1 MEAAFLKSMISVG
14 FTIPKKN
21 ILLSIGRIEDKA
33 NFLAS
38 AKALQRMGFDL
49 FATEGTSDFLKDNGV
64 KNLKLFKVSTGK
76 SPNIIDYI
84 GEKKLDL
91 VIDIPKNYTRQEI
104 TDGYIIR
111 RKAIDMNIPL
121 LTNLQVA
128 KLLTEALKQ
137 YKIGDL
143 EIKSWDEYVK

>member
-1 MEAAFLKSMISVG
+1 
-14 FTIPKKN
+14 
-21 ILLSIGRIEDKA
+21 
-33 NFLAS
+33 
-38 AKALQRMGFDL
+38 MGFEL
-49 FATEGTSDFLKDNGV
+49 FATEGTSDFLNENGV
-64 KNLKLFKVSTGK
+64 KNMKLYKVSTGK

-84 GEKKLDL
+84 GDKKLDL

-121 LTNLQVA
+121 MTNLQVA
-128 KLLTEALKQ
+128 KLLTEALKH
-137 YKIGDL
+137 YKTEDL